1 MRKLNM
7 WLWGLLSAVSLG
19 VSACAQVPQQETAA
33 VVSTESHVAD
43 RVLAG
48 TSAFD
53 LAAVPAYSGQP
64 YIVVHDNEP
73 YFADTDLTEDS
84 FETYSDLDSLG
95 RCGTAYAS
103 VGTDLMPTQERGA
116 IGQVK
121 PSGWHTIKYDNV
133 DGKYLYNRC
142 HLIGYQLTAENA
154 NEKNLITG
162 TRYLN
167 VQGMLPFE
175 NMAADYIKETGNHV
189 LYRVTPIFEG
199 NNLLASGVLMEAESV
214 EDKGDGVEF
223 CVFAYNVQ
231 DGVDIDYATGETK
244 LAA

>member
-73 YFADTDLTEDS
+73 YFADTQYQYEEIPSS
-84 FETYSDLDSLG
+84 FLLIRETD
-95 RCGTAYAS
+95 
-103 VGTDLMPTQERGA
+103 E
-116 IGQVK
+116 
-121 PSGWHTIKYDNV
+121 
-133 DGKYLYNRC
+133 
-142 HLIGYQLTAENA
+142 
-154 NEKNLITG
+154 
-162 TRYLN
+162 
-167 VQGMLPFE
+167 
-175 NMAADYIKETGNHV
+175 ET
-189 LYRVTPIFEG
+189 
-199 NNLLASGVLMEAESV
+199 
-214 EDKGDGVEF
+214 
-223 CVFAYNVQ
+223 
-231 DGVDIDYATGETK
+231 
-244 LAA
+244 